1 MIRVLFDANVLASLS
16 TSDGGTLFELL
27 RRGRNGDFL
36 PVISDALLDEVL
48 TAWSKPYWLNRLT
61 EVERE
66 RLIIVIR
73 DQSEMTKLTID
84 VRGIAHPEDDLV
96 LAAAESANV
105 DYLVTGD
112 SELLDLGAHE
122 GIPIITAR
130 QFLAILNRR

>member
-1 MIRVLFDANVLASLS
+1 MPTCWRRSIPPS
-16 TSDGGTLFELL
+16 GGTLFDLL

-36 PVISDALLDEVL
+36 SVISEALLDEVL
-48 TAWSKPYWLNRLT
+48 MACSKPYWLNRLT

-66 RLIIVIR
+66 RLVLVIR
-73 DQSEMTKLTID
+73 GQSEMTERTVD
-84 VRGIAHPEDDLV
+84 VRGIATHPEDDLV

-105 DYLVTGD
+105 DYLITGD
-112 SELLDLGAHE
+112 SQLLDLGAHE